1 MGKWSVEGQITGV
14 WRLERIHEYSLKEG
28 KDVIHNGSFMGHF
41 IHEKKWQSVA
51 AQFASMQIY
60 RKASQYRCSK
70 PFLKRLIPCT
80 SKEHSKLSA
89 VKNHV

>member
-41 IHEKKWQSVA
+41 IHEKNGNLLPLNLPRCKYTVKHLNTGAANPSSNASSHAHQRSIQSSV
-51 AQFASMQIY
+51 Q
-60 RKASQYRCSK
+60 
-70 PFLKRLIPCT
+70 
-80 SKEHSKLSA
+80 
-89 VKNHV
+89 